1 MINLYLK
8 DSLTNQLKLFTPI
21 YTNHVN
27 IYACGITPY
36 DYSHIGHARSAIT
49 WDILRRYLSYLN
61 YKVVYINNV
70 TDIDDKIIN
79 KAKLTHAPA
88 LEVSDYYFKEY
99 QKDLANLNV
108 LPAVNYPKVSNNIS
122 RIIQFINGLF
132 AKGAAYL
139 KEDGVYFNLKK
150 AANYGKLSNRDSQSC
165 SYQDFALWKLTD
177 ICKKELITDNG
188 WDSPWGYGRPGWHIE
203 CSTFIHT
210 YIGDTVDIH
219 CGGSDLLFPHH
230 ENEIAQSETLTG
242 KPLANYWLH
251 NGMVKIAG
259 QKMSK
264 SLGNFITIKS
274 VTNKYHPMTLRML
287 FLQSGYSKP
296 INITED
302 SLQAAPLGQNSLRA
316 AESLYLKYEKVV
328 KGAEIDLAYMDL
340 FSEYMSDDLNTAKVV
355 ALMSNLYKKKLY
367 ASLKAIMFNLGLL

>member
-1 MINLYLK
+1 MNNLYLK

-21 YTNHVN
+21 TTNHVN

-70 TDIDDKIIN
+70 TDIDDKIIE
-79 KAKLTHAPA
+79 KARLTHAPA

-108 LPAVNYPKVSNNIS
+108 LPADNYPKVSTHIDKI
-122 RIIQFINGLF
+122 RWFIYDLF
-132 AKGAAYL
+132 DKDVAYQT
-139 KEDGVYFNLKK
+139 KDGVYFNIEA

-177 ICKKELITDNG
+177 DNG

-203 CSTFIHT
+203 CSTFIKT

-251 NGMVKIAG
+251 NGMVKIAN

-274 VTNKYHPMTLRML
+274 VTDKYHPMTLRML
-287 FLQSGYSKP
+287 FLQSGYHKP
-296 INITED
+296 INITTE
-302 SLQAAPLGQNSLRA
+302 SLQSSETN
-316 AESLYLKYEKVV
+316 YLKLEK
-328 KGAEIDLAYMDL
+328 AIENADFDLSFDSR
-340 FSEYMSDDLNTAKVV
+340 FNQYMSNDLNTAKVC
-355 ALMSNLYKKKLY
+355 ALMSELYKKKMYSGLKRIM
-367 ASLKAIMFNLGLL
+367 SLLGLV

>member
-8 DSLTNQLKLFTPI
+8 DSLTNQLKLFTSI
-21 YTNHVN
+21 NTNHVN

-49 WDILRRYLSYLN
+49 WDILRRYLAYLN

-70 TDIDDKIIN
+70 TDIDDKIID
-79 KAKLTHAPA
+79 KAKFNEISA
-88 LEVSDYYFKEY
+88 LELSDYYFKEY

-108 LPAVNYPKVSNNIS
+108 LPAHNYPKVSTNIDN
-122 RIIQFINGLF
+122 IIKFIYDLYSM
-132 AKGAAYL
+132 GAAYFIESG
-139 KEDGVYFNLKK
+139 KGVYFNIQ
-150 AANYGKLSNRDSQSC
+150 AFSDYGKLSNRTSQSC
-165 SYQDFALWKLTD
+165 SYQDFALWKLT
-177 ICKKELITDNG
+177 EDNG

-203 CSTFIHT
+203 CSTFIKT

-251 NGMVKIAG
+251 NGIVKIAG

-274 VTNKYHPMTLRML
+274 VIDKYHPMTLRML
-287 FLQSGYSKP
+287 FLQSGYTKP
-296 INITED
+296 INITEE
-302 SLQAAPLGQNSLRA
+302 SLQAAETS
-316 AESLYLKYEKVV
+316 YLKLEKAANLAEYEQ
-328 KGAEIDLAYMDL
+328 LAMDCITSYE
-340 FSEYMSDDLNTAKVV
+340 FITSMSDDLNTAKVCS
-355 ALMSNLYKKKLY
+355 LMFKLFKEKEYDNLKR
-367 ASLKAIMFNLGLL
+367 IMFLLGLL